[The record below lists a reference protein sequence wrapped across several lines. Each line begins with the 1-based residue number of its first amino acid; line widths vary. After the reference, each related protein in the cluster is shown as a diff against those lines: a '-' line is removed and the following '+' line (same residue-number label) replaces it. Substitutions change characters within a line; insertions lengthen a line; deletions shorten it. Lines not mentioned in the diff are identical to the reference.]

1 MNSMRSVSATLAH
14 NAGVDE
20 EQHTASGGLLLP
32 TAEHVSAL
40 GAYPL
45 AKHWGEWTHVA
56 FGASPDMLK
65 VSSMGLAWR
74 RVLPATHSALHPR
87 AHAHTHTQ
95 HLSAAHLAC
104 SPSCR
109 SPAVVCACVVS
120 M

>member
-87 AHAHTHTQ
+87 AHAHTHSICQRLTLHALLHVDRQ
-95 HLSAAHLAC
+95 RWSVPVL
-104 SPSCR
+104 
-109 SPAVVCACVVS
+109 
-120 M
+120 